1 MGAVPTARLLLS
13 RAPTPAARHPRA
25 PGKET
30 MPQRTVLIVEDDDPT
45 RERLAEA
52 IAEDE
57 DFRVVAA
64 AGGLKEA
71 LESLRRH
78 APDVV
83 LTDLGLP
90 DGSGLD
96 VIREARRLSA
106 DTQTLVISV
115 FGDEESVVAAI
126 EAGARGY
133 LLKDGSSEDVRG
145 AVHQLLAG
153 GSPISPAIAR
163 HLLRRF
169 AEPPGASPDP
179 AVPRLSA
186 REVEVLELVVKGF
199 AFGEIGDLLSLS
211 THTVVTYVRR
221 IYRKLEVRSRAEA
234 AFEAVNLGIVKV
246 GD

>member
-1 MGAVPTARLLLS
+1 MQAVEPWTI
-13 RAPTPAARHPRA
+13 
-25 PGKET
+25 
-30 MPQRTVLIVEDDDPT
+30 LIVEDDEPT
-45 RERLAEA
+45 RERLAAAVGDDPEF
-52 IAEDE
+52 D
-57 DFRVVAA
+57 VVAA
-64 AGGLKEA
+64 AGSLKEG

-115 FGDEESVVAAI
+115 FGDEESVIAAI

-133 LLKDGSSEDVRG
+133 LLKDGPSEDVR
-145 AVHQLLAG
+145 ASVHQLLAG

-169 AEPPGASPDP
+169 AEPDSAAAPTPP
-179 AVPRLSA
+179 VPRLSA

-199 AFGEIGDLLSLS
+199 TFPEIGELLSLS

-221 IYRKLEVRSRAEA
+221 IYRKLEVRSRGEA
-234 AFEAVNLGIVKV
+234 VFEAVQLGIVKV